1 MQSRRLFVACAPDF
15 IRRAA
20 IRALVFLRLP
30 AQAERDV
37 EAALG
42 RVSPSSQVFL
52 IGAAQDGGVPDEQA
66 VERLA
71 CLWVAASSV
80 NLTDDIADGDC
91 DYLPARV
98 APGVGFLLQSLA
110 MSLAIRG
117 GVSTV
122 ALGQYSIALSRAAAG
137 QSLEV
142 RTDQWKAESYIE
154 VAQLIAG
161 EQYAAYFGILWDGTA
176 WAERATQVGQLIGL
190 IGLAATDVASRDRRF
205 SSLTGGDK
213 QLVLGRCRSALTELN
228 ALPLPSLKRFERFAA
243 EQLQVA

>member
-117 GVSTV
+117 GSRRLRWAST
-122 ALGQYSIALSRAAAG
+122 
-137 QSLEV
+137 
-142 RTDQWKAESYIE
+142 
-154 VAQLIAG
+154 
-161 EQYAAYFGILWDGTA
+161 
-176 WAERATQVGQLIGL
+176 
-190 IGLAATDVASRDRRF
+190 
-205 SSLTGGDK
+205 
-213 QLVLGRCRSALTELN
+213 
-228 ALPLPSLKRFERFAA
+228 PSLSVGRRPVRAWRCGPISGRRSHTSRWPS
-243 EQLQVA
+243 